1 MLRQKRFVFGGI
13 ITLAVA
19 LFALFGPFFAPHGE
33 NEVVG
38 PPYTSQGVFGTDY
51 LGQDVLSRLMYG
63 GTEIL
68 IIALLATVLST
79 VFGTLIGVV
88 AAYGGGW
95 WDEVIMR
102 LNDVL
107 LSFPQ
112 ILLALVV
119 LTSIAQPK
127 AWMLVVLVGLSNAPR
142 TARIARGVALGLVS
156 RDFVHAAEALGERR
170 SRVIVAEVLPNMNA
184 PLLAEAGLRLTF
196 SIGLV
201 AALGFLG
208 ITTDPSAAN
217 WGQMINENRLGL
229 ATQAWAVLA
238 PVLVI
243 GLFTIG
249 TNLTA
254 DGIAQ
259 VNERGGDDS
268 MSAPAQEPTATRTTS
283 GIAIEDLRIGLTARP
298 GVDVVDDIDL
308 VLRPGEVVGLVG
320 ESGSGK
326 TTVGTALL
334 GYTRAGA
341 AIERGKILFED
352 KDVLGLPWQ
361 QVRQLRGEEIAYVPQ
376 DPASALNPSIRIG
389 RQIVE
394 LMELRGLGTAESRLQ
409 GARDGLAEV
418 GLPNDDEFLRRYSH
432 QLSGGQVQRV
442 ALAMA
447 FLPKPKVLV
456 LDEPTTGLDVTTQG
470 MVLQTMGE
478 LCRTHGV
485 AALYVTH
492 DLAVIA
498 NIADRVAVM
507 YAGQIAELGDR
518 DDDLRPTPRTPT
530 RGRCWTRS
538 PTSARRARSAAS
550 PVAPRPPAPVPSGC
564 RFNDRCEF
572 AIDECRAGRA
582 RAPRRRARAQRAL
595 HPDE

>member
-1 MLRQKRFVFGGI
+1 MSTTTPATPSTLRRAFRQKR
-13 ITLAVA
+13 LVA
-19 LFALFGPFFAPHGE
+19 GLVISVVVILFALLGPLLAPHGE

-38 PPYTSQGVFGTDY
+38 PPFSGKGLLGTDY

-63 GTEIL
+63 GTEVL

-127 AWMLVVLVGLSNAPR
+127 AWMLVALVGLSNAPR

-156 RDFVHAAEALGERR
+156 RDFVHAAEALGEKR

-201 AALGFLG
+201 AAIGFLG

-229 ATQAWAVLA
+229 ATQSWAVLA

-243 GLFTIG
+243 ALFTIG

-259 VNERGGDDS
+259 VNQRGG
-268 MSAPAQEPTATRTTS
+268 
-283 GIAIEDLRIGLTARP
+283 
-298 GVDVVDDIDL
+298 
-308 VLRPGEVVGLVG
+308 
-320 ESGSGK
+320 
-326 TTVGTALL
+326 
-334 GYTRAGA
+334 
-341 AIERGKILFED
+341 
-352 KDVLGLPWQ
+352 
-361 QVRQLRGEEIAYVPQ
+361 
-376 DPASALNPSIRIG
+376 
-389 RQIVE
+389 
-394 LMELRGLGTAESRLQ
+394 
-409 GARDGLAEV
+409 
-418 GLPNDDEFLRRYSH
+418 ND
-432 QLSGGQVQRV
+432 
-442 ALAMA
+442 
-447 FLPKPKVLV
+447 
-456 LDEPTTGLDVTTQG
+456 
-470 MVLQTMGE
+470 
-478 LCRTHGV
+478 
-485 AALYVTH
+485 
-492 DLAVIA
+492 
-498 NIADRVAVM
+498 
-507 YAGQIAELGDR
+507 
-518 DDDLRPTPRTPT
+518 
-530 RGRCWTRS
+530 
-538 PTSARRARSAAS
+538 
-550 PVAPRPPAPVPSGC
+550 
-564 RFNDRCEF
+564 
-572 AIDECRAGRA
+572 
-582 RAPRRRARAQRAL
+582 
-595 HPDE
+595 